1 MAFLDLF
8 TSGDQKRN
16 ISHFACIVKLAL
28 TDNVISDGEQIVLD
42 KMAIKLNIS
51 DRLRKKILKDPDKFP
66 IEPPVSFENRI
77 ERLFNLTSIILA
89 DDEAIEKERIFLI
102 KVAVGL
108 GFPTENSKKIAS
120 KAIELAMNNTSLD
133 EFTKK
138 IKAFN

>member
-16 ISHFACIVKLAL
+16 TSHFACIVKLAL
-28 TDNVISDGEQIVLD
+28 ADNVISEGEQKVLD
-42 KMAIKLNIS
+42 RMAIQLNIS
-51 DRLRKKILKDPDKFP
+51 DRLRKKVIKNPDKFP
-66 IEPPVSFENRI
+66 IEPPVNFENRI
-77 ERLFNLTSIILA
+77 ECLFNLTSMILA
-89 DDEAIEKERIFLI
+89 DDEAIEKERSILI

-108 GFPTENSKKIAS
+108 GFPTEDSKKIANL
-120 KAIELAMNNTSLD
+120 AIELAMSNTSLD